1 MILVKTSWDT
11 GERSRILVN
20 PVLILVKTSGILV
33 KVVWDTGKSSFNTV
47 QVVWD
52 TRKSSLGYWSR
63 SSFVYWSSGS
73 RILVNPVLILVKTSG
88 ILVSG
93 LGYW

>member
-1 MILVKTSWDT
+1 MVLDT
-11 GERSRILVN
+11 GKSIFVTGQD
-20 PVLILVKTSGILV
+20 I
-33 KVVWDTGKSSFNTV
+33 WDTGK
-47 QVVWD
+47 W
-52 TRKSSLGYWSR
+52 
-63 SSFVYWSSGS
+63 S